1 MKGNAPET
9 FETLK
14 ATNWERDA
22 QRRFCDVPEK
32 PLHGRWDTRSIECI
46 SPLDNLFTIPHVHQM
61 FRITRERKHV
71 RSGKTSIE
79 HAYGITSLS
88 HAEASPERL
97 LSLNRGH
104 WAIEN
109 KNHRR
114 RDTAFREDACL
125 MRTGHGPANNTAF
138 SNLALA
144 IILTAGFDRVP
155 AATDHFEWHR
165 DDALKHVLA
174 KRPRK
179 T

>member
-1 MKGNAPET
+1 MRPSREQA
-9 FETLK
+9 
-14 ATNWERDA
+14 
-22 QRRFCDVPEK
+22 DVSAGAY
-32 PLHGRWDTRSIECI
+32 LLRTSR
-46 SPLDNLFTIPHVHQM
+46 LDWNLQDIVES
-61 FRITRERKHV
+61 RERKHA
-71 RSGKTSIE
+71 RSGNTSIE
-79 HAYGITSLS
+79 HACRITSLS
-88 HAEASPERL
+88 HAEASPQRL
-97 LSLNRGH
+97 LSLNPGH

-109 KNHRR
+109 TNHRR

-125 MRTGHGPANNTAF
+125 KRSGHGPANNTAF

-165 DDALKHVLA
+165 DDALKHMLT